1 MFGRQLERWPFPIS
15 YKVAK
20 RHHRRYLGRKVV
32 PTKILGTFWAPS
44 PLMTWLATTGSP
56 PAGKERESE
65 GKPFTLRQFPLHL
78 DKLDFALVNVYCST
92 VLSLLYYSIRCGGET
107 LSAKCQKKEH
117 RRKCRLAVTEILSA
131 LSVE

>member
-65 GKPFTLRQFPLHL
+65 GKPFTLCQFPLHL
-78 DKLDFALVNVYCST
+78 DKLDFALVSVYCTT
-92 VLSLLYYSIRCGGET
+92 VYAAGGET
-107 LSAKCQKKEH
+107 LSAKCQKKN
-117 RRKCRLAVTEILSA
+117 TGG
-131 LSVE
+131 SVDWQ